1 LASPP
6 PLVRRLQSVLSDHH
20 VPEGPTAIPEG
31 TAIEVPPEVKAA
43 CVHTERY
50 GTRWSGIVTVPA
62 SPDHLPTVRY
72 ADGAACHGGFQN
84 ADAWWRE

>member
-1 LASPP
+1 
-6 PLVRRLQSVLSDHH
+6 VRRLQSILSDHH

-62 SPDHLPTVRY
+62 RSDGVPTIRY
-72 ADGAACHGGFQN
+72 ADGSPCHGGFQK
-84 ADAWWRE
+84 ADASWPE